1 MYTGNGAAKEFP
13 LPEGADGSEV
23 WLTPPGGD
31 AVRMEE
37 GAAYTVT
44 NGAGLPNAA
53 SSMSSRE
60 QGSLAVFFVIPP
72 PEGWTV
78 SFEKPTDAEPM
89 TGGYVVVYADGTM
102 RTVSGDP
109 AEMLEQAQTM
119 LTAAKAEREALVKT
133 IAAKAVEISVA
144 AEGAKAVMTARL
156 LNNSALAEK
165 AIEAAAAAV
174 KQDVLKETAEAFEEL
189 RDGQKKILIA
199 QEEIRAARKAV
210 LDAVQGSAE
219 KAAKEAKSEVHDC
232 CKEALEAYERI
243 RALKVEM
250 EELAATARNAAAD
263 AGREATQ
270 SLTTQGNVLLE
281 EIRSV
286 RARLERD
293 VIQET
298 DREERRRNE
307 ALEDMRRIRDET
319 AVLARA
325 AARMEG
331 RAQNAADRAAE
342 MSTTGK
348 ERGPRRA
355 GTRRA
360 KEEKENG

>member
-1 MYTGNGAAKEFP
+1 MYTGNGVTTEFP
-13 LPEGADGSEV
+13 LSGGASGSEV
-23 WLTPPGGD
+23 WMTPQGGD
-31 AVRMEE
+31 AIRMEQ
-37 GAAYTVT
+37 GTAYTVS
-44 NGAGLPNAA
+44 GG
-53 SSMSSRE
+53 
-60 QGSLAVFFVIPP
+60 AVFFNVPP
-72 PEGWTV
+72 PSGWTV
-78 SFEKPTDAEPM
+78 SFEKPEETATM

-119 LTAAKAEREALVKT
+119 LTAAKAEREALVKA

-174 KQDVLKETAEAFEEL
+174 KQDVLKETAEAFEKL
-189 RDGQKKILIA
+189 RAGQEKILIA

-319 AVLARA
+319 AALAQGM
-325 AARMEG
+325 ARIEG
-331 RAQNAADRAAE
+331 RVLSAANETAGDTESTSIPDR
-342 MSTTGK
+342 
-348 ERGPRRA
+348 RRSGRA
-355 GTRRA
+355 RRL
-360 KEEKENG
+360 KEERENG

>member
-13 LPEGADGSEV
+13 LPEGADGCEV

-31 AVRMEE
+31 AILMDK
-37 GAAYTVT
+37 GTAYTVS
-44 NGAGLPNAA
+44 GG
-53 SSMSSRE
+53 
-60 QGSLAVFFVIPP
+60 AVFFYVPP
-72 PEGWTV
+72 PSGWTV
-78 SFEKPTDAEPM
+78 SFEKPEETAVM

-133 IAAKAVEISVA
+133 IAAKAAEISVA

-263 AGREATQ
+263 AKSDVFKNTAAQCET
-270 SLTTQGNVLLE
+270 LLN
-281 EIRSV
+281 EIRLV
-286 RARLERD
+286 RIRLEKD
-293 VIQET
+293 VIQESE
-298 DREERRRNE
+298 RHERRRNE

-319 AVLARA
+319 AALARGM
-325 AARMEG
+325 ARVEG
-331 RAQNAADRAAE
+331 RVLSAANETAGDTESTSIPDR
-342 MSTTGK
+342 
-348 ERGPRRA
+348 RRSGRA
-355 GTRRA
+355 RRL
-360 KEEKENG
+360 KEERENG

>member
-1 MYTGNGAAKEFP
+1 MYTGNGVTTEFP
-13 LPEGADGSEV
+13 LSGGASGGEV

-31 AVRMEE
+31 AIRMEK
-37 GAAYTVT
+37 GTAYTVS
-44 NGAGLPNAA
+44 GG
-53 SSMSSRE
+53 
-60 QGSLAVFFVIPP
+60 AVFFNAPP
-72 PEGWTV
+72 PSGWTV
-78 SFEKPTDAEPM
+78 SFEKPEETAVM

-133 IAAKAVEISVA
+133 IAAKAAEISVA

-174 KQDVLKETAEAFEEL
+174 KQDVLKETAEAFVEL

-232 CKEALEAYERI
+232 CKEALEAWERI
-243 RALKVEM
+243 RALTP
-250 EELAATARNAAAD
+250 ELETLVTNAKNAAAM
-263 AGREATQ
+263 ARQE
-270 SLTTQGNVLLE
+270 VLNGMAPRCETLLD
-281 EIRSV
+281 EIRAV

-319 AVLARA
+319 AALARGM
-325 AARMEG
+325 ARIEG
-331 RAQNAADRAAE
+331 RVLSAANETAGDTESSSIPDSRRSGRA
-342 MSTTGK
+342 
-348 ERGPRRA
+348 RRL
-355 GTRRA
+355 
-360 KEEKENG
+360 KEERENG

>member
-1 MYTGNGAAKEFP
+1 MYTGNGVTTEFP
-13 LPEGADGSEV
+13 LSGGASGGEV
-23 WLTPPGGD
+23 WMTPPGGD
-31 AVRMEE
+31 AIRMEK
-37 GAAYTVT
+37 GTAYTVS
-44 NGAGLPNAA
+44 GG
-53 SSMSSRE
+53 
-60 QGSLAVFFVIPP
+60 AVFFNVPP
-72 PEGWTV
+72 PSGWTV
-78 SFEKPTDAEPM
+78 SFEKPEETATM

-119 LTAAKAEREALVKT
+119 LTAAKAERETLTRLV
-133 IAAKAVEISVA
+133 AAKTAEISLL
-144 AEGAKAVMTARL
+144 AETAKTTMNNRL

-165 AIEAAAAAV
+165 AIKAAAAAV

-189 RDGQKKILIA
+189 RDGQQKILIA

-263 AGREATQ
+263 AKSDVFKNTAAQCET
-270 SLTTQGNVLLE
+270 LLN
-281 EIRSV
+281 EIRLV
-286 RARLERD
+286 RIRLEKD
-293 VIQET
+293 VNQEAE
-298 DREERRRNE
+298 RHERRRNE

-319 AVLARA
+319 AALARGM
-325 AARMEG
+325 ARIEG
-331 RAQNAADRAAE
+331 RVLSAANETAGDTESTSIPDR
-342 MSTTGK
+342 
-348 ERGPRRA
+348 RRSGRA
-355 GTRRA
+355 RRI
-360 KEEKENG
+360 KEERENG